1 MHTCISD
8 TSKSVAVRIQ
18 GTNLPIDNPHDQ
30 KQPWA
35 GSGRIMYNPSA
46 NIGEAPFLISGRTVD
61 VPRLTPRKKHGS
73 RTRWG
78 PTTRRERKL
87 AVDVRGNRRRR

>member
-8 TSKSVAVRIQ
+8 TSKGVAVRIQ

-46 NIGEAPFLISGRTVD
+46 NIGEASFLHLGAHSGCSSVN
-61 VPRLTPRKKHGS
+61 PKKKTRVKDALGS
-73 RTRWG
+73 NYAEG
-78 PTTRRERKL
+78 
-87 AVDVRGNRRRR
+87 A